1 MVQKFKELYSTE
13 VIPYLK
19 ENFQYTNLHQIP
31 KLEKIQINRG
41 LGVAAQN
48 KKVLE
53 KSVNEFRSITGQQPL
68 VTTAKKSIAGFKQRE
83 DVELGVTVTLR
94 RNKMYSFLDRLINL
108 ALPRIRD
115 FQGLDPNKF
124 DKFGNYTFGLTDQL
138 IFPEVDRQ
146 SAPSALADS
155 GPANPGTVGRCPKRK
170 FLFHRRSQQQCRY
183 RFGIGHERMSREEAS
198 PRSRR

>member
-68 VTTAKKSIAGFKQRE
+68 VTKAKKSIAGFKLRE
-83 DVELGVTVTLR
+83 DIELGITVTLR

-138 IFPEVDRQ
+138 IFPEIEYEQVDQ
-146 SAPSALADS
+146 QLGFNITIVTSAK
-155 GPANPGTVGRCPKRK
+155 NPKGW
-170 FLFHRRSQQQCRY
+170 LY
-183 RFGIGHERMSREEAS
+183 
-198 PRSRR
+198 

>member
-53 KSVNEFRSITGQQPL
+53 KHRYLKIKNKVL
-68 VTTAKKSIAGFKQRE
+68 KIA
-83 DVELGVTVTLR
+83 
-94 RNKMYSFLDRLINL
+94 
-108 ALPRIRD
+108 
-115 FQGLDPNKF
+115 
-124 DKFGNYTFGLTDQL
+124 
-138 IFPEVDRQ
+138 
-146 SAPSALADS
+146 
-155 GPANPGTVGRCPKRK
+155 
-170 FLFHRRSQQQCRY
+170 
-183 RFGIGHERMSREEAS
+183 
-198 PRSRR
+198 